1 MLMLNKYHLFFL
13 YLICWNLSLA
23 SASIFITGSIE
34 YALDNNNKK
43 ISTLLGSINADAL
56 QQCIEE
62 LLVENQWKIKKTDE
76 KKAHIF
82 SEEELTRAYDYGYS
96 NSGARLDFTVAS
108 TRSASTVEG
117 ACLAFHPSGKYL
129 LAGGDGGFG
138 ASSQI
143 FAISET
149 GSALYVLPSCNQ
161 YQGTIGRNYSR
172 KVDWHPT
179 GNYYALIGTNSQN
192 LLNNTGTVTFNT
204 SIRIYQFDETNKKS
218 TLLTY
223 AQIAHG
229 NSLSEIHWHPS
240 GKYLAVN
247 GSPGTNSIL
256 LRVFSFSN
264 NTLTEL
270 PLCKKTFFNS
280 PTESGSVEWH
290 PSGNYLTMAGKE
302 SNVTTIKTFYF
313 DNENLTYIPTLDIL
327 NNPDFAWDPT
337 GTYLAVMIRGT
348 ISVYKCNNFASFQL
362 KATYVRGD
370 SGTYTLNWSPDGSY
384 LLLVGEILSS
394 ATLNIL
400 QWQAETLTEIL
411 ACRYNHGAK
420 TNFGTWS
427 PDGSFIAISGDP
439 ISGVDIRLL
448 QFTENTTELTL
459 KNRGM
464 LHRINN
470 LIKQSYQDVLETHT
484 LIQATSSAMINA
496 NPLYLSPTS
505 TLNPGIQF
513 TGVAWENMNSGASTL
528 NPIYH
533 DWHPSGKY
541 IAISEGSDNSGDN
554 FLHIFS
560 QESTSTFKP
569 LHSTYFPTRAGADY
583 RPQALS
589 WSPNGDFLSVQLGP
603 SNLPQT
609 ETKLYSFDGSNLVL
623 TLTSVFFSR
632 QAPSWHPNSSFLL
645 TTTPSNI
652 FTLLKFNNTYTSTFQ
667 SGFPIPGTSTIGRG
681 QWTPDGK
688 SFFAW
693 NSGTGAVGGYF
704 YDFTSETG
712 SCVQLFSTAIPSTN
726 INAISMRPE
735 TDITDESAYLAIGF
749 NGDTPNLR
757 IYQFNGISQV
767 TPSVTILPGCS
778 LNEQSSVKN
787 LAWSNDGQHLA
798 VVWGGTPQYMQVYRF
813 VDKTWLSP
821 TGLIVQNTDT
831 GTGSLSWD
839 PLSLFIAQAPSGPT
853 IAPFIIRPE
862 KYFHQN
868 LLVSTSNTLSPFL
881 VQLNKDTSNVIV
893 TNNNLIITTS
903 NAWVTDYNLEIATSN
918 AISNN
923 LIGMS
928 NAVAQLEVAT
938 SNLIVS
944 LDTLNKTTS
953 NSIVTINTLN
963 VTTSNSIVTY
973 QPLIV
978 NTSNAL
984 SGLLVATSNAT
995 AGLLVATSNAVAGL
1009 LVATSNAAA
1018 GLLVATSYA
1027 AQSLSTKLT
1036 VLDTIDIGPSHIHFN
1051 SPTITMSYNLLLSTD
1066 HQLFVHTSGVV
1077 NGNGHSITF
1086 ARGAGTQMTID
1097 PAITTTFQNV
1107 IFKDYNDASVV
1118 IGAGSSFIF
1127 GQNCRIELAEP
1138 QTLSRTWSFA
1148 GQSLLDGHNKSITL
1162 GTGNNFLSS
1171 LISSSLTIANLNL
1184 LNVRD
1189 NNIRAANN
1197 NAAIIFNNAQI
1208 YLSSD
1213 FTYSIGS
1220 MVINNDVT
1228 LRGTSIFNYS
1238 TIMGLTI
1245 ASQSQLTIDQ
1255 GCTFNYA
1262 PAGNFRNLLSFT
1274 NSSATLFFN
1283 NGSLVATATGPRLI
1297 NGTLLID
1304 GVMNI
1309 QSSAASTAQAI
1320 TFGNGTPANDLI
1332 IKLMPSATINLLS
1345 GFLNYANAQ

>member
-1 MLMLNKYHLFFL
+1 MLMLNKIDIKKTFKIIFYILF
-13 YLICWNLSLA
+13 LSLRLNGTYLLNTEDA
-23 SASIFITGSIE
+23 PSILLSGTLE
-34 YALDNNNKK
+34 YMNARGTKEIISLEKK
-43 ISTLLGSINADAL
+43 INADTFK
-56 QQCIEE
+56 QWIEQ
-62 LLVENQWKIKKTDE
+62 LLLDE
-76 KKAHIF
+76 KWQIKDLEHNKLKIF
-82 SEEELTRAYDYGYS
+82 SEEHFTRAYDFGS
-96 NSGARLDFTVAS
+96 SDSGARLDFTVAS
-108 TRSASTVEG
+108 TKSSSTDARAVE
-117 ACLAFHPSGKYL
+117 FHPNGKYL
-129 LAGGDGGFG
+129 LTGGDGAFG
-138 ASSQI
+138 ANSQI

-149 GSALYVLPSCNQ
+149 GSALYVLQNCSQFPGITPGGAARSLQ
-161 YQGTIGRNYSR
+161 
-172 KVDWHPT
+172 WHPS
-179 GNYYALIGTNSQN
+179 GNYYALVGTNSQN

-223 AQIAHG
+223 AQA
-229 NSLSEIHWHPS
+229 SPDVDLSEIHWHPS
-240 GKYLAVN
+240 GKYLAVI
-247 GSPGTNSIL
+247 GSTNPTTF
-256 LRVFSFSN
+256 VQVYSFLN

-270 PLCKKTFFNS
+270 PLSKKNG
-280 PTESGSVEWH
+280 PIGSLEWH
-290 PSGNYLTMAGKE
+290 PSGNYLTVVGN
-302 SNVTTIKTFYF
+302 SSGTIQTFYF
-313 DNENLTYIPTLDIL
+313 NNETLTYLPTLDIA

-337 GTYLAVMIRGT
+337 GNYLAVMKTGT
-348 ISVYKCNNFASFQL
+348 VSVYKCINFTSFQL
-362 KATYVRGD
+362 KATYIRGAGG
-370 SGTYTLNWSPDGSY
+370 SYTLKWSPDGSY
-384 LLLVGEILSS
+384 LLLTGAVVSA
-394 ATLNIL
+394 ATLYIL
-400 QWQAETLTEIL
+400 QWQEETLTEIP
-411 ACRYNHGAK
+411 ACRYNHGAS
-420 TNFGTWS
+420 TFYGNWS
-427 PDGSFIAISGDP
+427 PDGSFIAISGTTV
-439 ISGVDIRLL
+439 SGVDIRLL
-448 QFTENTTELTL
+448 QFTENTTELTR

-541 IAISEGSDNSGDN
+541 IAISEGSDSSGDN

-839 PLSLFIAQAPSGPT
+839 PLSLFIAQAPSAPT

-862 KYFHQN
+862 QYFHQDLLISSSN
-868 LLVSTSNTLSPFL
+868 LINNINFLGIDGPLTIANSNA
-881 VQLNKDTSNVIV
+881 IV
-893 TNNNLIITTS
+893 TYKNLAIATS
-903 NAWVTDYNLEIATSN
+903 QGWVTDYTLMIQNSDAVN
-918 AISNN
+918 AH

-928 NAVAQLEVAT
+928 NAIAQLNVQTSYGIISIESLNKAT
-938 SNLIVS
+938 SSAILSISPLNIQNSNAIVS
-944 LDTLNKTTS
+944 DQTTIIGS
-953 NSIVTINTLN
+953 
-963 VTTSNSIVTY
+963 
-973 QPLIV
+973 
-978 NTSNAL
+978 SNAI
-984 SGLLVATSNAT
+984 S
-995 AGLLVATSNAVAGL
+995 GLLVATSNAVAGL

-1036 VLDTIDIGPSHIHFN
+1036 PLNTIDIGPANIHFN

-1066 HQLFVHTSGVV
+1066 HQLFVHASGVV

-1127 GQNCRIELAEP
+1127 GDDCRVELAEP

-1148 GQSLLDGHNKSITL
+1148 GQSLLDGQNKSITL

-1171 LISSSLTIANLNL
+1171 LRSASLTIANANL

-1208 YLSSD
+1208 YLSSN

-1220 MVINNDVT
+1220 MAINNDVT

-1283 NGSLVATATGPRLI
+1283 NASLVATATGPRLI

-1309 QSSAASTAQAI
+1309 QSSAVSTAQAI
-1320 TFGNGTPANDLI
+1320 IFGNGTPANDLI